1 MTQIKI
7 CGLTKIQDMEAVN
20 RWKPDYIGFVF
31 AKSKRQV
38 TSEKAKFLKERLHPD
53 IKSVGVFVNEQIE
66 TITQIV
72 NDCIVDIV
80 QLHGDETEEY
90 VKDLR
95 RHIDCPIIKA
105 VSVQSRD
112 DIVYTE
118 SLSSDYL
125 LLDSY
130 QKEHYG
136 GSGIAFD
143 HSLIPNLTKP
153 YFLAGGLT
161 RENILNAIKW
171 NQPYGVDISSGVET
185 DDMKDEFKIR
195 EIIEIIRNL

>member
-72 NDCIVDIV
+72 NDCSVDIV
-80 QLHGDETEEY
+80 QLHGDESRFNTEEVHIEPRTGKGQPMVMVLMDNVV
-90 VKDLR
+90 VKL
-95 RHIDCPIIKA
+95 
-105 VSVQSRD
+105 V
-112 DIVYTE
+112 
-118 SLSSDYL
+118 
-125 LLDSY
+125 
-130 QKEHYG
+130 
-136 GSGIAFD
+136 
-143 HSLIPNLTKP
+143 
-153 YFLAGGLT
+153 
-161 RENILNAIKW
+161 RE
-171 NQPYGVDISSGVET
+171 
-185 DDMKDEFKIR
+185 
-195 EIIEIIRNL
+195 